1 MFAMQTVRTSVFV
14 QRCVRKLRHDSIA
27 KSVFRFNNTSSN
39 LQRTCLYDFH
49 VAQNGKMVPFAG
61 WEMPVQYKDTISES
75 HLHVRENVGIFD
87 VSHMLQTKVVG
98 KDRIE
103 YMESL
108 VPADVQGMKD
118 NTGTLSVFLNEK
130 GGILDDLIVTK
141 TTEDYLYVVSN
152 AGCIEKDFSNMQNR
166 AEACR
171 KKGLDVKVEKIQNA
185 LVAVQGPKMTK
196 VLQPGINLDLG
207 QLPFMTSAL
216 TSIFGIPDC
225 RITRCGYTGE
235 DGVEISV
242 TDDRVEELLKLLLS
256 SSQAEVRMAGLG
268 ARDSLRLEA
277 GLCLYGNDITED
289 TTPVEANLNWVI
301 AKRRRETGGFPGA
314 DVILNQLKLKSKG
327 ISCKRVGFLSS
338 GPPARAG
345 AVILDAEGQKVI
357 GQLTSGCPSPSLK
370 KNVSMGYVETAFSK
384 TGTAIKF
391 KVRQKLVDGEVVKMP
406 FVPTKYFT
414 GK

>member
-1 MFAMQTVRTSVFV
+1 MAMQTTWSRAFV
-14 QRCVRKLRHDSIA
+14 QHFLRKNRHDSVA
-27 KSVFRFNNTSSN
+27 KRFNNTSSN
-39 LQRTCLYDFH
+39 LRRTCLYNFH
-49 VAQNGKMVPFAG
+49 VAQQGKMVPFAG

-75 HLHVRENVGIFD
+75 HLHVRESVGIFD
-87 VSHMLQTKVVG
+87 VSHMLQTKVEG

-108 VPADVQGMKD
+108 VPADIQGLKD
-118 NTGTLSVFLNEK
+118 NSGTLSVFLNEK

-166 AEACR
+166 AEECR
-171 KKGLDVKVEKIQNA
+171 KKGLDVKVEKIKKA

-196 VLQPGINLDLG
+196 VLQPGINFDLC
-207 QLPFMTSAL
+207 QLTFMTSAL

-242 TDDRVEELLKLLLS
+242 AEDQVEELLKLLLS
-256 SSQAEVRMAGLG
+256 SSHAEVRMAGLG

-301 AKRRRETGGFPGA
+301 AKRRRDTGGFPGA
-314 DVILNQLKLKSKG
+314 DVILSQLKLKSKG
-327 ISCKRVGFLSS
+327 ITRKRVGFISS

-345 AVILDAEGQKVI
+345 AIILDAEGQKTI
-357 GQLTSGCPSPSLK
+357 GHVTSGCPSPSLK
-370 KNVSMGYVETAFSK
+370 TNISMGYVETHFSK
-384 TGTAIKF
+384 TGTPIKF
-391 KVRQKLVDGEVVKMP
+391 KVRQKAVDGEVVKMP